1 MSAPAEELNK
11 QSELAIIKKLV
22 EIDRQARKMV
32 AEAADEKEK
41 TVEALEQ
48 EKKAVHSNILE
59 RAQSR
64 IEKIK
69 TESSQESEKTAI
81 SIEDEG
87 SEMMKRLETSFSQNS
102 AKWEGELFNRCIG
115 ALK

>member
-22 EIDRQARKMV
+22 EIDRQARRMV

-41 TVEALEQ
+41 TVKALES
-48 EKKAVHSNILE
+48 EKKTVHSTILE
-59 RAQSR
+59 RAQNR

-69 TESSQESEKTAI
+69 TESSQESEKAAT

-87 SEMMKRLETSFSQNS
+87 TEMMKRLENSFSQNS
-102 AKWEGELFNRCIG
+102 AKWEGELFDRCTG